1 MSSESALAGAGPWRR
16 LRQLSWSLG
25 RGWHEV
31 RAVGVLL
38 HHVRFNCLVA
48 AASLAIAFNS
58 QAQEAFRA
66 TVDDQRIGQIFVFNL
81 LVLLLAAS
89 AWFTSRAMLLFEFG
103 RAGVRDPTRARSGA
117 HADRLRVLIPRCL
130 GFSVPVLIA
139 LGLWTARLPRPA
151 VALVTIAVVA
161 WFAFRWLRM
170 EVLGQFRMA
179 GLRPVRLGELP
190 PLCRWLLVAGL
201 LLNVV
206 LLPLF
211 TLFEQPLATALGA
224 PNVVLLGLMAIL
236 FSGNA
241 MAYWSNTYGFPM
253 ISVLLLAAVVFG
265 TINDNHEVRRLKD
278 AGDPPPLADPMAH
291 MESWL
296 AVNDPC
302 EGASR
307 DCARPVFVV
316 SAAGG
321 GIRAAYWTAVVL
333 DTLRA
338 EYGSR
343 FTDHLYAI
351 SGVSGGSLG
360 AVVYAADEAQEGG
373 ASGTRVR
380 RALAADFLAPTVA
393 TMLFPDL
400 LQRFLPLAMFDDR
413 ALTLERSWERAWRLA
428 APGSDTLAQPFE
440 RLWRGERIPPVL
452 LLNATLVETG
462 QRVIVSPYGGA
473 PGSFARAFPGAVP
486 ARELLG
492 DAGVAAST
500 AALLSARFTYV
511 SPPGTVRA
519 EPRGSG
525 SLRLVDG
532 GYFENH
538 GITTARDV
546 LRAMELAA
554 ATSGRAIRP
563 VLIHIDNAPDVLGR
577 DRSVWAAAR
586 TPWLPEV
593 ASPVRALLATRE
605 SRGETARAAAKED
618 PGLRVVEFRLFNE
631 LNGDVAEVPLGWM
644 LSESSRRFMDDHF
657 AASAPTCSEAVT
669 TESYNGC
676 QLARLGEIID
686 RARICANCDS
696 L

>member
-25 RGWHEV
+25 RGWQQV
-31 RAVGVLL
+31 RAVSVLL

-66 TVDDQRIGQIFVFNL
+66 TVDDQRVGQIVGFNL
-81 LVLLLAAS
+81 LVMVLAAS
-89 AWFTSRAMLLFEFG
+89 AWFTSRTMLLFDFG
-103 RAGVRDPTRARSGA
+103 AGAPYPARARSGA
-117 HADRLRVLIPRCL
+117 QAERLRVLIPRCL

-139 LGLWTARLPRPA
+139 LGLWAAGLPRPA
-151 VALVTIAVVA
+151 VALVSIAVVA
-161 WFAFRWLRM
+161 WYVFRWLRM
-170 EVLGQFRMA
+170 EVLGPFRMA
-179 GLRPVRLGELP
+179 GLRPARLGELP

-201 LLNVV
+201 VLNVV

-211 TLFEQPLATALGA
+211 TLFEQPLAAALGA
-224 PNVVLLGLMAIL
+224 PNVVLLGLTAIL

-253 ISVLLLAAVVFG
+253 ISALLVAAVVFG
-265 TINDNHEVRRLKD
+265 TINDNHEVRRLGS
-278 AGDPPPLADPMAH
+278 AGEAPPLADPMTH
-291 MESWL
+291 MKSWL
-296 AVNDPC
+296 AAGDPC
-302 EGASR
+302 EVAS
-307 DCARPVFVV
+307 DGCARPVFVV

-338 EYGSR
+338 EYGHR

-360 AVVYAADEAQEGG
+360 AVVYAADEVQGDG
-373 ASGTRVR
+373 PSGTRVR
-380 RALAADFLAPTVA
+380 QALAEDFLAPTVA

-400 LQRFLPLAMFDDR
+400 LQRFLPLAVFDDR

-428 APGSDTLAQPFE
+428 APGSDTLAQPFDG
-440 RLWRGERIPPVL
+440 LWRGERTPPVL

-462 QRVIVSPYGGA
+462 QRVVVSPYGGG
-473 PGSFARAFPGAVP
+473 PEVFARAFPGAVA

-519 EPRGSG
+519 GSRGNG

-546 LRAMELAA
+546 LRALEVAA
-554 ATSGRAIRP
+554 AESGRAIRP
-563 VLIHIDNAPDVLGR
+563 VLIHIDNAPDALDR

-586 TPWLPEV
+586 TTWLPEV

-605 SRGETARAAAKED
+605 ARGETARAAAKED

-657 AASAPTCSEAVT
+657 AASPAACSEPAT
-669 TESYNGC
+669 AAGYNGC
-676 QLARLGEIID
+676 QVTRIGEIV
-686 RARICANCDS
+686 RR
-696 L
+696 